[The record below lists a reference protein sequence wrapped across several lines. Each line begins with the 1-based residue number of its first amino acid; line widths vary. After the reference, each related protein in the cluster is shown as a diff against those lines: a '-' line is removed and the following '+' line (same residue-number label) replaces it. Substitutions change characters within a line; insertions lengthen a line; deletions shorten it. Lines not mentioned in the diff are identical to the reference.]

1 MIMIDNVRGIIMCI
15 IMCIILFLIF
25 CCLLFLGRRNRSQ
38 QNNSVNWGGIDNER
52 QTPTYEDLLLRSEW
66 KAKRDCILKRDNNKC
81 QWCGK
86 QENLQV
92 HHKYYSKYPNNV
104 KVQPWNYPND
114 ALITLCDECH
124 QKAHKKKIKVYY
136 RRYTDNY

>member
-1 MIMIDNVRGIIMCI
+1 MIMIDNVCGIIMCI

-25 CCLLFLGRRNRSQ
+25 WPWF
-38 QNNSVNWGGIDNER
+38 DNEDNKR
-52 QTPTYEDLLLRSEW
+52 QTPTYEDLLLRPEW

>member
-1 MIMIDNVRGIIMCI
+1 MTVGFCICMLLMIIFG
-15 IMCIILFLIF
+15 ILFLI
-25 CCLLFLGRRNRSQ
+25 LLWFRFKNKRQSQ
-38 QNNSVNWGGIDNER
+38 TYEKSQS
-52 QTPTYEDLLLRSEW
+52 QTYEDLLLTPEW
-66 KAKRDCILKRDNNKC
+66 KSKRGYILKRDNYKC

-86 QENLQV
+86 QEQLQV

-114 ALITLCDECH
+114 ALITLCNECH

-136 RRYTDNY
+136 RKYTENY

>member
-1 MIMIDNVRGIIMCI
+1 MLLMIIFG
-15 IMCIILFLIF
+15 ILFLI
-25 CCLLFLGRRNRSQ
+25 LGFRFKNK
-38 QNNSVNWGGIDNER
+38 R
-52 QTPTYEDLLLRSEW
+52 QPQEW
-66 KAKRDCILKRDNNKC
+66 KSKRGYILKRDNYKC

-86 QENLQV
+86 QEQLQV

-114 ALITLCDECH
+114 ALITLCNECH

-136 RRYTDNY
+136 RKYTENY

>member
-1 MIMIDNVRGIIMCI
+1 MLLMIIFGILF
-15 IMCIILFLIF
+15 IILLWFRF
-25 CCLLFLGRRNRSQ
+25 KNKRQSQ
-38 QNNSVNWGGIDNER
+38 TYEKR
-52 QTPTYEDLLLRSEW
+52 QPQTCEKRQPQTYEDLLLTPEW
-66 KAKRDCILKRDNNKC
+66 KSKRGYILKRDNYKC

-86 QENLQV
+86 QEQLQV

-136 RRYTDNY
+136 RKYTENY

>member
-1 MIMIDNVRGIIMCI
+1 MTVGFCICMLLMIIFG
-15 IMCIILFLIF
+15 ILFLI
-25 CCLLFLGRRNRSQ
+25 LLWFRFKNKRQSQ
-38 QNNSVNWGGIDNER
+38 TYEER
-52 QTPTYEDLLLRSEW
+52 QSQTYEDLLLTPEW
-66 KAKRDCILKRDNNKC
+66 KSKRGYILKRDNYKC

-86 QENLQV
+86 QEQLQV

-114 ALITLCDECH
+114 ALITLCNECH

-136 RRYTDNY
+136 RKYTENY

>member
-1 MIMIDNVRGIIMCI
+1 MTVGFYICMLLMIIFG
-15 IMCIILFLIF
+15 ILFLI
-25 CCLLFLGRRNRSQ
+25 LLWFRFKNKRQSQ
-38 QNNSVNWGGIDNER
+38 TYEER
-52 QTPTYEDLLLRSEW
+52 QSQTYEDLLLTPEW
-66 KAKRDCILKRDNNKC
+66 KSKRGYILKRDNYKC

-86 QENLQV
+86 QEQLQV

-114 ALITLCDECH
+114 ALITLCNECH

-136 RRYTDNY
+136 RKYTENY

>member
-1 MIMIDNVRGIIMCI
+1 MLLMIIFGIL
-15 IMCIILFLIF
+15 LFLIF
-25 CCLLFLGRRNRSQ
+25 WVWEF
-38 QNNSVNWGGIDNER
+38 DNER
-52 QTPTYEDLLLRSEW
+52 QTPTYEDLLLMSEW
-66 KAKRDCILKRDNNKC
+66 KTKRDCILKRDDYKC

-92 HHKYYSKYPNNV
+92 HHKYYSKYPNNI

-136 RRYTDNY
+136 RSYTDNY

>member
-1 MIMIDNVRGIIMCI
+1 MLLMIIFGILF
-15 IMCIILFLIF
+15 IILLWFRF
-25 CCLLFLGRRNRSQ
+25 KNKRQSQ
-38 QNNSVNWGGIDNER
+38 
-52 QTPTYEDLLLRSEW
+52 TYEKRQPQTYKDLLLTPEW
-66 KAKRDCILKRDNNKC
+66 KSKRGYILKRDNYKC

-86 QENLQV
+86 QEQLQV

-104 KVQPWNYPND
+104 KVQPWNYPNN

-136 RRYTDNY
+136 RKYTENY

>member
-1 MIMIDNVRGIIMCI
+1 MLLMIIFG
-15 IMCIILFLIF
+15 ILFLI
-25 CCLLFLGRRNRSQ
+25 LLWFILLWFRFKNKRQSQ
-38 QNNSVNWGGIDNER
+38 TCEKR
-52 QTPTYEDLLLRSEW
+52 QSQTYEDLLLTPEW
-66 KAKRDCILKRDNNKC
+66 KSKRGYILKRDNYKC

-86 QENLQV
+86 QEQLQV

-136 RRYTDNY
+136 RKYTENY

>member
-1 MIMIDNVRGIIMCI
+1 MTVGFCMLLMIIFG
-15 IMCIILFLIF
+15 ILFLI
-25 CCLLFLGRRNRSQ
+25 LLWFRFKNKRQSQ
-38 QNNSVNWGGIDNER
+38 
-52 QTPTYEDLLLRSEW
+52 TYEDLLLTPEW
-66 KAKRDCILKRDNNKC
+66 KSKRGYILKRDNYKC

-86 QENLQV
+86 QEQLQV

-114 ALITLCDECH
+114 ALITLCNECH

-136 RRYTDNY
+136 RKYTENY

>member
-1 MIMIDNVRGIIMCI
+1 MTVGFCMLLMIIFG
-15 IMCIILFLIF
+15 ILFLI
-25 CCLLFLGRRNRSQ
+25 LLWFRFKNKRQSQ
-38 QNNSVNWGGIDNER
+38 TYEER
-52 QTPTYEDLLLRSEW
+52 QSQTYEDLLLTPEW
-66 KAKRDCILKRDNNKC
+66 KSKRGYILKRDNYKC

-86 QENLQV
+86 QEQLQV

-114 ALITLCDECH
+114 ALITLCNECH

-136 RRYTDNY
+136 RKYTENY

>member
-1 MIMIDNVRGIIMCI
+1 MLLMIIFG
-15 IMCIILFLIF
+15 ILFLIII
-25 CCLLFLGRRNRSQ
+25 LLLWFRFKNKRQPQTCEKRQSQ
-38 QNNSVNWGGIDNER
+38 
-52 QTPTYEDLLLRSEW
+52 TYEDLLLTPEW
-66 KAKRDCILKRDNNKC
+66 KSKRCYILKRDNYKC

-86 QENLQV
+86 QEQLQV

-114 ALITLCDECH
+114 ALITLCNECH

-136 RRYTDNY
+136 RKYTENY